1 MAASTPG
8 LVAQDDTTVPRS
20 ASSRPA
26 SSRATERDEASNTA
40 ASETAAPETA
50 ASETAASQ
58 QNLQVKSQPVSQ
70 QPVSQ
75 QPGPYAQCVC
85 VAQPEPFWDFGDSQ
99 FRPLLGELSVSQVV
113 GQPGIVSHGP
123 AAPEFPL
130 FNATNNALQLDGVSH
145 LRFDDP
151 GDNSLLDFSAG
162 ESISLEAWVRID
174 SIAEGAQVYVVGKG
188 RTQNPGQAAHNQ
200 NYALRLRG
208 VGGLA
213 CVSFLYRSASRD
225 AQSAEDG
232 SVKADAYAGEF
243 HRWNSTI
250 GFQPDGLW
258 HHVAVSHTFGSQQP
272 PQAWVDGQLSDGT
285 WDMGE
290 KTFPNPPVVDND
302 QLWIGSSMGGSSAA
316 SIRGLIDEVAIFRRR
331 LTDREISERFQT
343 TRPSTALP
351 EMASSELPEDAVI
364 FDVRENVSLAKPWDR
379 QGTRITMQWQQ
390 PVAAVSA
397 VPKKY
402 IVGGLIGDRTNPYV
416 LRMRSRLTTPTMET
430 NILIR
435 SRSSAR
441 LIIDGQVMATIEQTR
456 YATDGHADVREP
468 VPPLYP
474 QMHPVPTGD
483 QETVLPVTLTAGP
496 HVIELETVVG
506 GKGMRVENSEVMIAL
521 GSAADGF
528 QLLSPAGPVVRLDEA
543 SWRQF
548 ADQQKLFVRDFERAE
563 RRRQDVA
570 TARYWNQ
577 RHQSAQQMHWLPS
590 SSAVLDATGIDDL
603 IAQHVTQA
611 GLQSLPV
618 VDDLTFLKRLALN
631 TVGVVPS
638 GDEVVWFLSQPE
650 ADRRSAAIDRFLDDD
665 RWADHWTSYW
675 QDVLAENPGI
685 LKPELNNSG
694 PFRWWIYES
703 FLDNKATDRFAT
715 ELIMMKGSRLG
726 GGPAGFAMASQNDV
740 PFAERALVLASAFNG
755 RDMKCARCHDSPVN
769 EFSQEQLFAVAAM
782 VNRGPIKLPATSTVP
797 PGPNGERSALI
808 KVSLEPGAVIQPKW
822 PFAGSLTEIN
832 AQSTSSH
839 RAPQQ
844 QSADQWDQL
853 LQNPADSREQ
863 AALHLTHPV
872 RSQFAEVMV
881 NRLWS
886 RLFGRDL
893 LPDAEDWDGSHDFE
907 FAELLSALAQQ
918 HIASGYDLKSTAK
931 VIINSQTWQRQVAPA
946 DSPLAASYAAQTV
959 QRMTAEQM
967 VDSLYAVVGKSFDSE
982 LLTLDSEGRRPE
994 SSFLNL
1000 GAPTR
1005 AWQFCS
1011 LSNERDRPALALPRA
1026 QAIYDLL
1033 VVFGWRDSRPQS
1045 INQRE
1050 QDATVLQP
1058 LTLANGT
1065 AGRRLIQLSDGAIMT
1080 ELAVNAKSPEQL
1092 VTQMF
1097 RQVLSRSPSPN
1108 ELAAFSEELRT
1119 GFDDRLIATA
1129 VVPTSP
1135 VVIRDPI
1142 SLSNHLHTRATEIKQ
1157 QIEAQVR
1164 AGDAASVRLQPEWR
1178 IRAEDVLWVL
1188 LNSPEF
1194 AFVP

>member
-1 MAASTPG
+1 MKFNDSLTRLYGHYQVMVILVLTGTVATWSPIVLAQKVAEIAANG
-8 LVAQDDTTVPRS
+8 
-20 ASSRPA
+20 
-26 SSRATERDEASNTA
+26 
-40 ASETAAPETA
+40 
-50 ASETAASQ
+50 SQ
-58 QNLQVKSQPVSQ
+58 S
-70 QPVSQ
+70 
-75 QPGPYAQCVC
+75 GPYQQCVC
-85 VAQPEPFWDFGDSQ
+85 LAQPELFWDFGDDD
-99 FRPLLGELSVSQVV
+99 FNPLLGELSVSTVV
-113 GQPGIVSHGP
+113 GQPAIVSHGP

-130 FNATNNALQLDGVSH
+130 FGATNKAMQLDGISH

-151 GDNSLLDFSAG
+151 GEDSVLDFAAG
-162 ESISLEAWVRID
+162 DSISIEAWVRMD
-174 SIAEGAQVYVVGKG
+174 SITEGAQVYVVGKG
-188 RTQNPGQAAHNQ
+188 RTQNPGQAADNQ

-208 VGGLA
+208 IGGSA
-213 CVSFLYRSASRD
+213 CVSFLYRSASRKAQPEQQD
-225 AQSAEDG
+225 AEQA
-232 SVKADAYAGEF
+232 AAYAGEF

-258 HHVAVSHTFGSQQP
+258 HHVAVSHTFGSQQA

-290 KTFPNPPVVDND
+290 KTFHNPPVVDND
-302 QLWIGSSMGGSSAA
+302 QLWIGSSMGGSTAA
-316 SIRGLIDEVAIFRRR
+316 TWRGLIDEVAIFRRR
-331 LTDREISERFQT
+331 LTEREITERFQT

-351 EMASSELPEDAVI
+351 ELAASELPEDAVV
-364 FDVRENVSLAKPWDR
+364 FDIRENVSLAKPWDR

-402 IVGGLIGDRTNPYV
+402 IAGGLIGDRSNPYV
-416 LRMRSRLTTPTMET
+416 LRIRSKLTTPAAET

-441 LIIDGQVMATIEQTR
+441 LMIDGQVMATIEQAR
-456 YATDGHADVREP
+456 YASDGHADVRDP

-474 QMHPVPTGD
+474 HMHPVPTGD
-483 QETVLPVTLTAGP
+483 QETVVPVTLTAGQ
-496 HVIELETVVG
+496 HLIELEALVG
-506 GKGMRVENSEVMIAL
+506 GKNMRVENSEVMIAL

-528 QLLSPAGPVVRLDEA
+528 QLLSPARAVVRLDEA

-548 ADQQKLFVRDFERAE
+548 AGEQRTFVRNFERLE
-563 RRRQDVA
+563 RQRQDVA
-570 TARYWNQ
+570 TAEYWKQ
-577 RHQSAQQMHWLPS
+577 RHQAARQMHGLTN
-590 SSAVLDATGIDDL
+590 SSAVLDAAGVDEL
-603 IAQHVTQA
+603 ISEWVAQA

-822 PFAGSLTEIN
+822 PFAGSLSETGSDS
-832 AQSTSSH
+832 ASTKDVQ
-839 RAPQQ
+839 RQQ
-844 QSADQWDQL
+844 LAEQWDQL
-853 LQNPADSREQ
+853 LQNPSDSREQ

-872 RSQFAEVMV
+872 RSQFADVMV

-907 FAELLSALAQQ
+907 FAGLLSALAEQ
-918 HIASGYDLKSTAK
+918 HIASGYDLKSTAR
-931 VIINSQTWQRQVAPA
+931 VIMNSKAWQRQVAPA

-959 QRMTAEQM
+959 QRLTAEQM

-982 LLTLDSEGRRPE
+982 MLTLDSEGRRPE

-1033 VVFGWRDSRPQS
+1033 VVFGWRDSRPQAV
-1045 INQRE
+1045 NQRE

-1065 AGRRLIQLSDGAIMT
+1065 AGRRLIQFSDGAIMT

-1097 RQVLSRSPSPN
+1097 RQVLSRSPSPD
-1108 ELAAFSEELRT
+1108 ELAAFSEELET
-1119 GFDDRLIATA
+1119 GFDDRLIQDA
-1129 VVPTSP
+1129 VVPASP

-1142 SLSNHLHTRATEIKQ
+1142 SWSNHLHPRATEIKQ